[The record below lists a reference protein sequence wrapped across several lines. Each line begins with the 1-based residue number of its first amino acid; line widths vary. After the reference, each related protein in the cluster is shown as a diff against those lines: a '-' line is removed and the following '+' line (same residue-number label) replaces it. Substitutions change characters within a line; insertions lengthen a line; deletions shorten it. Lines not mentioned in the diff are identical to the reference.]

1 MTTATAEQPA
11 TTAPHLNASNRHD
24 FVLIFDVTNGNP
36 NGDPDAGNLPRVD
49 PETGLGIVT
58 DVSLKRKVRNYV
70 DALRGGEDRYKIYVQ
85 QGAILNN
92 QHQRAYTALGKD
104 PKKASQGDIQ
114 AAKKWMCENFFDIR
128 TFGAVMSTEV
138 NAGQVRGPVQLT
150 FARSV
155 DPILGLDA
163 AITRVALT
171 KPDPKQA
178 PEDETARSGTMG
190 RKAYIPYGLYVAH
203 GFYVPAFARD
213 TGFSNEDLAVLWQ
226 ALVNMWDLDRSASR
240 GLTACRGLYVFSHSS
255 PLGNAPAHRLLDL
268 VKPRRRE
275 DVTVTRSF
283 DDYQPV
289 EVDTS
294 RLPQGV
300 TLTRLDE

>member
-1 MTTATAEQPA
+1 MTEA
-11 TTAPHLNASNRHD
+11 HLNAANRQD

-58 DVSLKRKVRNYV
+58 DVALKRKMRNYV
-70 DALRGGEDRYKIYVQ
+70 DALKGGEERYKIYVQ

-104 PKKASQGDIQ
+104 PKEKKQADIQ
-114 AAKKWMCENFFDIR
+114 AAKEWMCDNFFDIR

-163 AITRVALT
+163 SITRVALT

-178 PEDETARSGTMG
+178 ADDETARSGTMG

-203 GFYVPAFARD
+203 GFYVPAFAGD
-213 TGFSNEDLAVLWQ
+213 TGFDDADLEVLWQ

-240 GLTACRGLYVFSHSS
+240 GLTACRALYVFSHSS
-255 PLGNAPAHRLLDL
+255 PLGNAPAHKLFDL
-268 VKPRRRE
+268 IKPQRKTE
-275 DVTVTRSF
+275 VDVARSF
-283 DDYQPV
+283 EDYQPIV
-289 EVDTS
+289 VDEAK
-294 RLPQGV
+294 LPQGI
-300 TLTRLDE
+300 TLKQFDV

>member
-1 MTTATAEQPA
+1 MTIPQTD
-11 TTAPHLNASNRHD
+11 APHLNAANRHD

-58 DVSLKRKVRNYV
+58 DVALKRKVRNYV
-70 DALRGGEDRYKIYVQ
+70 DALKGGEERYKIYVQ

-104 PKKASQGDIQ
+104 PKDKKQADIQ
-114 AAKKWMCENFFDIR
+114 DAKKWMCANFFDVRI
-128 TFGAVMSTEV
+128 FGAVMSTEV

-163 AITRVALT
+163 SITRVALT

-178 PEDETARSGTMG
+178 ADDETARSGTMG

-203 GFYVPAFARD
+203 GFYVPAFAQD
-213 TGFSNEDLAVLWQ
+213 TGFDGADLEVLWQ

-240 GLTACRGLYVFSHSS
+240 GLTACRALYVFSHSS
-255 PLGNAPAHRLLDL
+255 PLGNAPAHKLFDR
-268 VKPRRRE
+268 VKVERRGDVSVARQFT
-275 DVTVTRSF
+275 DYAVTV
-283 DDYQPV
+283 Q
-289 EVDTS
+289 DTG
-294 RLPQGV
+294 LPQGV
-300 TLTRLDE
+300 SLKLFDV

>member
-1 MTTATAEQPA
+1 MSDAA
-11 TTAPHLNASNRHD
+11 HLNAANRHE
-24 FVLIFDVTNGNP
+24 FILIFDVTNGNP

-58 DVSLKRKVRNYV
+58 DVALKRKIRNYV
-70 DALRGGEDRYKIYVQ
+70 DALRGGEERFKIYVQ

-92 QHQRAYTALGKD
+92 QHERAYKALGKD
-104 PKKASQGDIQ
+104 SKKDRSQNDVLS
-114 AAKKWMCENFFDIR
+114 ARKWMCENFFDIR

-171 KPDPKQA
+171 KPDPKQDA
-178 PEDETARSGTMG
+178 GDETARSGTMG

-203 GFYVPAFARD
+203 GFYVPSFGQGKNG
-213 TGFSNEDLAVLWQ
+213 TGFDDTDLQVLWQ
-226 ALVNMWDLDRSASR
+226 ALENMWDLDRSASR

-255 PLGNAPAHRLLDL
+255 PLGNAPAHKLLGRVKVQRKAAVAVPRAYEDYDLLLD
-268 VKPRRRE
+268 
-275 DVTVTRSF
+275 DAG
-283 DDYQPV
+283 
-289 EVDTS
+289 
-294 RLPQGV
+294 LPEGV
-300 TLTRLDE
+300 TLTRLVE

>member
-1 MTTATAEQPA
+1 MTDA
-11 TTAPHLNASNRHD
+11 HLNAANRQD

-58 DVSLKRKVRNYV
+58 DVALKRKVRNYV
-70 DALRGGEDRYKIYVQ
+70 DALKGNEERYKIYVQ

-92 QHQRAYTALGKD
+92 QHRRAYKELGKEKELD
-104 PKKASQGDIQ
+104 AKKTTQKDVQ
-114 AAKKWMCENFFDIR
+114 EAKKWMCDNFFDIR

-163 AITRVALT
+163 SITRVALT

-178 PEDETARSGTMG
+178 ADDETARSGTMG

-203 GFYVPAFARD
+203 GFYVPAFAQGD
-213 TGFSNEDLAVLWQ
+213 NGTGFDNADLEVLWQ

-240 GLTACRGLYVFSHSS
+240 GLTACRALYVFSHSS
-255 PLGNAPAHRLLDL
+255 PLGNAPAHKLFSLI
-268 VKPRRRE
+268 KPQRKAE
-275 DVTVTRSF
+275 VDVARSF
-283 DDYQPV
+283 EDYQPMV
-289 EVDTS
+289 IDETK
-294 RLPQGV
+294 LPQGV
-300 TLTRLDE
+300 SLKQFDV

>member
-1 MTTATAEQPA
+1 MSDQA
-11 TTAPHLNASNRHD
+11 HHNAANRHE

-49 PETGLGIVT
+49 PETGRGIVT
-58 DVSLKRKVRNYV
+58 DVALKRKVRNYV
-70 DALRGGEDRYKIYVQ
+70 QALKNNEAPFEIYVKQ
-85 QGAILNN
+85 SAILNN
-92 QHQRAYTALGKD
+92 QHKRAYDSAGKD
-104 PKKASQGDIQ
+104 PKNARQEDVL
-114 AAKKWMCENFFDIR
+114 AAKQWMCRTFFDIR
-128 TFGAVMSTEV
+128 TFGAVMSTEI

-178 PEDETARSGTMG
+178 ADDELARSGTMG

-213 TGFSNEDLAVLWQ
+213 TGFGSEDLELLWQ
-226 ALVNMWDLDRSASR
+226 ALENMWDLDRSASR

-255 PLGNAPAHRLLDL
+255 PLGNAPAHRLLERVRL
-268 VKPRRRE
+268 TRKAE
-275 DVTVTRSF
+275 VTVGRAF
-283 DDYQPV
+283 EDYELIV
-289 EVDTS
+289 EDQN
-294 RLPQGV
+294 LPQGV
-300 TLTRLDE
+300 TLSRLVE

>member
-1 MTTATAEQPA
+1 MTDPVQ
-11 TTAPHLNASNRHD
+11 PHLNAENRHE
-24 FVLIFDVTNGNP
+24 FILVFDVTNGNP

-58 DVSLKRKVRNYV
+58 DVALKRKIRNYV
-70 DALRGGEDRYKIYVQ
+70 DALRGGEERYKIYVQ
-85 QGAILNN
+85 HGAILNN
-92 QHQRAYTALGKD
+92 QHGRAYTALGKD
-104 PKKASQGDIQ
+104 PKAKKQSDIQ
-114 AAKKWMCENFFDIR
+114 EARQWMCDNFFDIR

-178 PEDETARSGTMG
+178 ADDETARSGTMG
-190 RKAYIPYGLYVAH
+190 RKAYVPYGLYVAH
-203 GFYVPAFARD
+203 GFYVPTFARD
-213 TGFSNEDLAVLWQ
+213 TGFGDEDLEVLWQ

-240 GLTACRGLYVFSHSS
+240 GLTACRGLYVFSHAS
-255 PLGNAPAHRLLDL
+255 PLGNAPAHKLLDRL
-268 VKPRRRE
+268 RLERKADVPVARRFA
-275 DVTVTRSF
+275 DYDLTVQ
-283 DDYQPV
+283 DAD
-289 EVDTS
+289 
-294 RLPQGV
+294 LPQGV
-300 TLTRLDE
+300 TLTCLTD

>member
-1 MTTATAEQPA
+1 MPDAA
-11 TTAPHLNASNRHD
+11 HLNAANRHE
-24 FVLIFDVTNGNP
+24 FVLLFDVTNGNP

-58 DVSLKRKVRNYV
+58 DVALKRKIRNYV
-70 DALRGGEDRYKIYVQ
+70 DALRGGEERFKIYVQ

-92 QHQRAYTALGKD
+92 QHRKWYDENKKD
-104 PKKASQGDIQ
+104 PKKATQKDVQ
-114 AAKKWMCENFFDIR
+114 DARNYMCDNFFDVR

-150 FARSV
+150 FARSA

-171 KPDPKQA
+171 KPDPKMVEA
-178 PEDETARSGTMG
+178 GDSETARSGTMG

-203 GFYVPAFARD
+203 GFYVPSFGKA
-213 TGFSNEDLAVLWQ
+213 TGFDDTDLGVLWQ
-226 ALVNMWDLDRSASR
+226 ALENMWDLDRSASR

-255 PLGNAPAHRLLDL
+255 PLGNSPAHKLLGRVKVKRRAEVAVPRAYEDYDL
-268 VKPRRRE
+268 
-275 DVTVTRSF
+275 TVDGET
-283 DDYQPV
+283 
-289 EVDTS
+289 
-294 RLPQGV
+294 LPEGV
-300 TLTRLDE
+300 TLTRLVD

>member
-1 MTTATAEQPA
+1 MTNPPPT
-11 TTAPHLNASNRHD
+11 HLNAANRHD
-24 FVLIFDVTNGNP
+24 FILVFDVTNGNP

-58 DVSLKRKVRNYV
+58 DVALKRKVRNYV
-70 DALRGGEDRYKIYVQ
+70 DVLKGQEARYKIYVQ

-92 QHQRAYTALGKD
+92 RNREWYDENGKD
-104 PKKASQGDIQ
+104 PKKATQADIL
-114 AAKKWMCENFFDIR
+114 AARTFMCANFFDIR

-155 DPILGLDA
+155 DPILGLDT

-171 KPDPKQA
+171 KPDSKQA
-178 PEDETARSGTMG
+178 ANDETARSGTMG

-213 TGFSNEDLAVLWQ
+213 TGFDDADLEVLWQ

-240 GLTACRGLYVFSHSS
+240 GLTACRALYVFSHSS
-255 PLGNAPAHRLLDL
+255 PLGNAPAHKLFDR
-268 VKPRRRE
+268 VKISRRAEITVPRQWA
-275 DVTVTRSF
+275 DYTVIVQ
-283 DDYQPV
+283 DAD
-289 EVDTS
+289 
-294 RLPQGV
+294 LPQGV
-300 TLTRLDE
+300 TLTRMAE

>member
-1 MTTATAEQPA
+1 MTDA
-11 TTAPHLNASNRHD
+11 HLNAANRHD

-58 DVSLKRKVRNYV
+58 DVALKRKVRNYV
-70 DALRGGEDRYKIYVQ
+70 QALKAGQTRFDIYVK

-92 QHQRAYTALGKD
+92 QHRLAYEDLKKD
-104 PKKASQGDIQ
+104 PKAAKQDDIL
-114 AAKKWMCENFFDIR
+114 AAKKWMCNNFYDIR

-178 PEDETARSGTMG
+178 EGDQDVARSGTMG

-203 GFYVPAFARD
+203 GFYVPAFAND
-213 TGFSNEDLAVLWQ
+213 TGFSNEDLEVLWQ

-255 PLGNAPAHRLLDL
+255 PLGNAPAHKLFNLI
-268 VKPRRRE
+268 KPERNP
-275 DVTVTRSF
+275 DVAVARSF
-283 DDYQPV
+283 EDYQPIHLD
-289 EVDTS
+289 EST
-294 RLPQGV
+294 LPQGV
-300 TLTRLDE
+300 TLKQFDV

>member
-1 MTTATAEQPA
+1 MTD
-11 TTAPHLNASNRHD
+11 APQVHLNAAHRHD

-58 DVSLKRKVRNYV
+58 DVALKRKVRNHV
-70 DALRGGEDRYKIYVQ
+70 DALRGGEERYKIYVQ

-92 QHQRAYTALGKD
+92 QHGRAYTALGKD
-104 PKKASQGDIQ
+104 PKKANQADIG
-114 AAKKWMCENFFDIR
+114 AARKWMCENFFDIR

-178 PEDETARSGTMG
+178 ASDETARSGTMG

-203 GFYVPAFARD
+203 GFYVPTFARE
-213 TGFSNEDLAVLWQ
+213 TGFNDEDLDVLWQ

-255 PLGNAPAHRLLDL
+255 PLGNAPAHKLFDRVRLERRADVL
-268 VKPRRRE
+268 VARHYA
-275 DVTVTRSF
+275 
-283 DDYQPV
+283 DYSV
-289 EVDTS
+289 EISDQN
-294 RLPQGV
+294 LPQGV
-300 TLTRLDE
+300 TLTRLTD

>member
-1 MTTATAEQPA
+1 MNAA
-11 TTAPHLNASNRHD
+11 HLNAANRQD

-58 DVSLKRKVRNYV
+58 DVALKRKVRNYV
-70 DALRGGEDRYKIYVQ
+70 DALKGDEERYKIYVQ

-104 PKKASQGDIQ
+104 PKEKRQADIQ
-114 AAKKWMCENFFDIR
+114 EAKKWMCANFFDIR

-163 AITRVALT
+163 SITRVALT

-178 PEDETARSGTMG
+178 ADDETARSGTMG

-203 GFYVPAFARD
+203 GFYVPAFAQGENG
-213 TGFSNEDLAVLWQ
+213 TGFNDVDLEVLWQ
-226 ALVNMWDLDRSASR
+226 ALMNMWDLDRSASR
-240 GLTACRGLYVFSHSS
+240 GLTACRALYVFSHSS
-255 PLGNAPAHRLLDL
+255 PLGNAPAHKLFDL
-268 VKPRRRE
+268 IKPQRKAE
-275 DVTVTRSF
+275 VDVARSF
-283 DDYQPV
+283 EDYQPIV
-289 EVDTS
+289 IDEV

-300 TLTRLDE
+300 TLKQFDV

>member
-1 MTTATAEQPA
+1 MSDAA
-11 TTAPHLNASNRHD
+11 HLNAANRHD

-58 DVSLKRKVRNYV
+58 DVALKRKVRNYV
-70 DALRGGEDRYKIYVQ
+70 DALKGNEGRFKIYVQ

-104 PKKASQGDIQ
+104 PKEKKQADIQ
-114 AAKKWMCENFFDIR
+114 AAKEWMCDNFFDIR

-150 FARSV
+150 FGRSV

-163 AITRVALT
+163 SITRVALT

-178 PEDETARSGTMG
+178 EGDQDVARSGTMG

-203 GFYVPAFARD
+203 GFYVPAFAQG
-213 TGFSNEDLAVLWQ
+213 TGFSNEDLEVLWQ

-255 PLGNAPAHRLLDL
+255 PLGNAPAHKLFDL
-268 VKPRRRE
+268 IKLERKE
-275 DVTVTRSF
+275 DVAVARSF
-283 DDYQPV
+283 DDYQPIQ
-289 EVDTS
+289 VDPS

-300 TLTRLDE
+300 TFTQLVD